1 MEKKKRIFEY
11 LDNKPGKAGTSN
23 FEADIKE
30 DDELYSEYVK
40 VKDSL
45 LKLDN
50 LAQVESDTLYFEN
63 VLPRFRENLELK
75 RQKRFSPV
83 FAKLAAGLAIPVLAT
98 VLFIARPWDTQ
109 IQVPAT
115 VEKENTVATSP
126 GIKTETPVEEEQKE
140 SVAVKPQ
147 YRYTAS
153 QSNNSPVLEKS
164 DKNEILLGSTTL
176 VDDATLA
183 AHAKF
188 HEAYNSLLEMNTTS
202 LLEIADKYGIS
213 LDEVVQ
219 NLSDEEIEK
228 LSGQIDPIVN

>member
-11 LDNKPGKAGTSN
+11 LDSKPGKTGTSN

-50 LAQVESDTLYFEN
+50 LANVESDTLYFES
-63 VLPRFRENLELK
+63 VLPRFRENLELRK
-75 RQKRFSPV
+75 QKRFVPV
-83 FAKLAAGLAIPVLAT
+83 FAKLAAGLAIPVLAA
-98 VLFIARPWDTQ
+98 VLFITQPWDTQ
-109 IQVPAT
+109 IQVPAK
-115 VEKENTVATSP
+115 VDKENTVATTT
-126 GIKTETPVEEEQKE
+126 GVKTESPVKVEQKE
-140 SVAVKPQ
+140 PVAVKPQ
-147 YRYTAS
+147 YRYTAAK
-153 QSNNSPVLEKS
+153 SNNSPVLEKS

-183 AHAKF
+183 AHTKF
-188 HEAYNSLLEMNTTS
+188 NDAYNSLLNMNTTS
-202 LLEIADKYGIS
+202 LFEIADKYGIS

-219 NLSDEEIEK
+219 NLSEEEIEK